1 MSTPNSWCPVEVI
14 NNTGAD
20 ITAVTLKHRYDT
32 DHYDEKTW
40 PQIQSGATAGGLR
53 VGFWTG
59 PFRTG
64 KDYWQILF
72 SYSGANYTCKD
83 NFYCF
88 LTKDDVGGL
97 VRIELT
103 FSEMKVVPPR
113 SSNCTVALSGGPNSW
128 CPVQVVNNTGVDI
141 TGVTLKHRYDT
152 DHYDQKSWLEI
163 RKGETAGGLN
173 VGFWT
178 GPLRTGYDYWQIF
191 FSWSG
196 ADYTCKDN
204 FYCFLTKD
212 DVGGLVRIELTLSNM
227 KVVPPKSSNCDVSL
241 LVSGFPTAN
250 KADGFYNVAHMVNTT
265 EAVAWALG
273 YGANGLEADL
283 NFDSAGNPT
292 VYKHGGLV
300 SDCSCNPFPSKYNVC
315 SVVSKDSETP
325 AGQWLRFVASQTG
338 VALHIVDT
346 KMTDEVN
353 QDAAGVAVIK
363 LLDSELFDA
372 GYKGDVIVGTG
383 ETKYLRYIKAA
394 AAQAA
399 MSKYADRISFTFDG
413 EGNDYQKVYA
423 ALNQVGDRR
432 VYGTGITVCS
442 PGTYYDAIQEGCV
455 QEHRVAQ
462 GLTYIWTLDSDSSME
477 TYLHLGARGILTNMP
492 SVLRDLLNK
501 YGLPLAKPSTL
512 IPKAIAPL
520 P

>member
-1 MSTPNSWCPVEVI
+1 MSTPNSWCPVEVV
-14 NNTGAD
+14 NNTGVD
-20 ITAVTLKHRYDT
+20 ITEVTLNHRYDT
-32 DHYDEKTW
+32 DHYDKKTW
-40 PQIQSGATAGGLR
+40 PQIPSGGIATGLT

-59 PFRTG
+59 AFRTG
-64 KDYWQILF
+64 KDYWQISF
-72 SYSGANYTCKD
+72 SYSGSTYTCKGD
-83 NFYCF
+83 FYCF
-88 LTKDDVGGL
+88 LTKDDVDRL
-97 VRIELT
+97 VRVELT

-113 SSNCTVALSGGPNSW
+113 SSSCTVAVSGGPNSW
-128 CPVQVVNNTGVDI
+128 CPVVVVNNTGVDI
-141 TGVTLKHRYDT
+141 TKVTLKHRYDN
-152 DHYDQKSWLEI
+152 DHYDAKSWPEI
-163 RKGETAGGLN
+163 KSGATASGLN

-227 KVVPPKSSNCDVSL
+227 KVVPPKSSNCTVSL
-241 LVSGFPTAN
+241 LVSGFPMAN
-250 KADGFYNVAHMVNTT
+250 KALGFYNVAHMVNTT
-265 EAVAWALG
+265 AAVAWAVG
-273 YGANGLEADL
+273 YGANGMEADL

-300 SDCSCNPFPSKYNVC
+300 SDCTCNPLPSKYHVC

-325 AGQWLRFVASQTG
+325 AAVLLRFIASQPS

-346 KMTDEVN
+346 KMTDGVDQN
-353 QDAAGVAVIK
+353 AAGVAVIK
-363 LLDSELFDA
+363 LLDSELFGA
-372 GYKGDVIVGTG
+372 GYNGAVIVGVG
-383 ETKYLRYIKAA
+383 ETKYIQYIKAA

-413 EGNDYQKVYA
+413 EGNNYSTVFA
-423 ALNQVGDRR
+423 ALNQVGNSRA
-432 VYGTGITVCS
+432 YGTGITVCS
-442 PGTYYDAIQEGCV
+442 PGTYYDAIQEACI

-462 GLTYIWTLDSDSSME
+462 GLTYIWTLDKESSME

-492 SVLRDLLNK
+492 IVLRDLLNK
-501 YGLPLAKPSTL
+501 NGIPLAKPSTL
-512 IPKAIAPL
+512 IPKATTPL